1 MINNMVIIAEKELKV
16 EHNTYLLYKLFTTTI
31 SVLLFNQFII
41 KMTIFGL
48 GTPELILILV
58 VFLLFFGKDKLP
70 ELAKSVGRSFN
81 ALKEGF
87 KDAKDEIE
95 SKPVDKTKK

>member
-1 MINNMVIIAEKELKV
+1 MR
-16 EHNTYLLYKLFTTTI
+16 
-31 SVLLFNQFII
+31 
-41 KMTIFGL
+41 IFGL

-81 ALKEGF
+81 ALKAGF
-87 KDAKDEIE
+87 KDAEEKKDQSE
-95 SKPVDKTKK
+95 STTSSDSNKVEEKK